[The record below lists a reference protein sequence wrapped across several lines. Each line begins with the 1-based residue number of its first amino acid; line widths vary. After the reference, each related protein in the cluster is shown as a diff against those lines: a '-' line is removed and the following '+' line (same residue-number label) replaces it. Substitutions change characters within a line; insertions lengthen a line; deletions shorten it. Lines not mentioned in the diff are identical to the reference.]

1 MWVVN
6 VLFVNVLYV
15 PNVLLD
21 SFKVAPPSVAQG
33 SKNIFLARISVI
45 WDRVIKMWRSMSKQN
60 FIADSIFA
68 FLSPCLLFISS
79 KSAVDCRT
87 FQSSHYSNQ
96 NRTVIGGDSVQNGWF
111 RVVLPIVTHLQ
122 CVLPHYNHENVRK
135 SPNLIPD
142 FAILWKLG
150 NFVGC
155 TGRWNFKCPK
165 WGKSLKFSFY

>member
-1 MWVVN
+1 MSMLRVRHLHFF
-6 VLFVNVLYV
+6 VLSTFLK
-15 PNVLLD
+15 LLRP
-21 SFKVAPPSVAQG
+21 VQPRAQKTFF
-33 SKNIFLARISVI
+33 SWARISVI

-68 FLSPCLLFISS
+68 FLSPCLLFIMS

-122 CVLPHYNHENVRK
+122 CVLSTLQSRK
-135 SPNLIPD
+135 RAKITQSKTG
-142 FAILWKLG
+142 FCH
-150 NFVGC
+150 FVEI
-155 TGRWNFKCPK
+155 
-165 WGKSLKFSFY
+165 GKFRRLHWALEL